1 MSTSVNDQV
10 VAQVRYLRALV
21 ESAPRNEDGQIVI
34 GPETESDMKDS
45 LNRAEEAMT
54 GRPCGR

>member
-1 MSTSVNDQV
+1 MSVNDQV
-10 VAQVRYLRALV
+10 VEQVRYLRRLLN
-21 ESAPRNEDGQIVI
+21 EAPRNNDEQIVI

-45 LNRAEEAMT
+45 LNRAEESVT